1 LRHFGVVG
9 LEEVESDVAA
19 GEFEREVCGGVVC
32 GRGAD
37 VVEQSGEEEC
47 FRAALPGGKVLC
59 YDGAACVLGVS
70 PCV

>member
-1 LRHFGVVG
+1 
-9 LEEVESDVAA
+9 
-19 GEFEREVCGGVVC
+19 
-32 GRGAD
+32 
-37 VVEQSGEEEC
+37 VEQSGEEEC